1 MTGILVFCRNCG
13 KQVSSTEMRDGLCL
27 DCRVS
32 AALAD
37 LRREHARLWRKRERY
52 RSSGAN
58 FDSIARQVAR
68 VENRM
73 AEKIRELVSNDKQA
87 GEYLKRELEAAR
99 GERYNLLPPRARGG

>member
-13 KQVSSTEMRDGLCL
+13 KQVSSSEMRDGLCL

-37 LRREHARLWRKRERY
+37 LRAEHARLWRKRERY
-52 RSSGAN
+52 HSSGAN
-58 FDSIARQVAR
+58 AASIGRQVGR

-87 GEYLKRELEAAR
+87 GEYLKKELEAAR
-99 GERYNLLPPRARGG
+99 NARYTIRR